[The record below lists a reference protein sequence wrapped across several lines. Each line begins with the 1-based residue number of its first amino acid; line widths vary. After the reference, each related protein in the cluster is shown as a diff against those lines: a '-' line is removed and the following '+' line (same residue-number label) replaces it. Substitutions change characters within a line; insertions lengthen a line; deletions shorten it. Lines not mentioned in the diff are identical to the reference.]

1 MLCSVDWQPRSDNSA
16 KPMGLSFKYQAAQ
29 EDGTELSVSDRQP
42 TWHNRPDERKLQ
54 VQLIF
59 PKNL

>member
-1 MLCSVDWQPRSDNSA
+1 
-16 KPMGLSFKYQAAQ
+16 
-29 EDGTELSVSDRQP
+29 LSVSDRQP

-59 PKNL
+59 PKNLWPTAKVLLVIFQKCMASVWIKYFKI